1 MWDTDWIFWMFV
13 AVMFTMS
20 VIIVLGKITKY
31 YLNNYIT
38 LTISLVLL
46 KQSRQLSIKQQI
58 QTEPNSHKFITAW
71 FFKIFSKNSGL
82 HYKVRICILPTWC
95 YLVYNIFNSFTSF
108 EKKKRQEKKIQK
120 IWEVKECTENKIV
133 SLNKIYNTIHTKWQ
147 AVNREV

>member
-20 VIIVLGKITKY
+20 VIILLGKITKY

-71 FFKIFSKNSGL
+71 FLKIFSKNSGL
-82 HYKVRICILPTWC
+82 HYKVRICVLPTWC

-108 EKKKRQEKKIQK
+108 EKKKRQEKKSKKFGRWRNVQK
-120 IWEVKECTENKIV
+120 
-133 SLNKIYNTIHTKWQ
+133 TKLSH
-147 AVNREV
+147 